1 MKVIVG
7 MIIGAIVGV
16 SLFLFA
22 YLYLGSFFN
31 NSSNVIGKE
40 PVVVSSAKTT
50 LVKAESTGTEVK
62 KAKNESDNK
71 GKTIGIEVNKTNNE
85 NSNSKNNKGETTTS
99 NSNTVMTNEQ
109 NQFTVKKNVTN
120 GTNNLTTIAGQSS
133 NPVNFDVLLKGP
145 YINGIIGGNSPVL
158 ISLNHPVVT
167 GGVMT
172 LKEYYPKVPSETFT
186 LKVISPEK
194 NQFIMY
200 EYYNGQHTGT
210 YNLVLNDYVLS
221 GTFEHCSNGLVS
233 QVQLSI
239 YGASGGFIGST
250 PFLKGVIG
258 QTPVVICTGANTNNM
273 TEFYPNSNPDNV
285 FNVAI
290 DFNNNSGNK
299 VTLNEYYN
307 GEKTGVYNGVMNSEG
322 IITGTYTSLSS
333 GIKSSF
339 ELDPSYTN

>member
-7 MIIGAIVGV
+7 IIIGAIVGV

-40 PVVVSSAKTT
+40 PVVVNSPKTT
-50 LVKAESTGTEVK
+50 LVKGKTTGIQEEK
-62 KAKNESDNK
+62 SNNESGN
-71 GKTIGIEVNKTNNE
+71 V
-85 NSNSKNNKGETTTS
+85 SNNKGETTTL
-99 NSNTVMTNEQ
+99 NNTVVKNEQ
-109 NQFTVKKNVTN
+109 EPVTSEKNVTN
-120 GTNNLTTIAGQSS
+120 ENNNLTTAAVQSS
-133 NPVNFDVLLKGP
+133 NPANFDVLLKGP

-158 ISLNHPVVT
+158 ISLNHPVIS

-273 TEFYPNSNPDNV
+273 TEFYPDSNPDNV
-285 FNVAI
+285 FNVTI

-307 GEKTGVYNGVMNSEG
+307 GEKTGVYNGVMNSDG

-339 ELDPSYTN
+339 ELNPSYTN